1 MAAVDSI
8 LEEDGIMN
16 IAFVGPQGSG
26 KSTLAEMLTERR
38 TDPYVVLPIADS
50 IKEVAETAYGTH
62 LQEFDKSQKYE
73 QRKLGLDVHTSGR
86 EILQEIG
93 ARLREMDALFWV
105 NAWLNR
111 YQRLRDMHRLRP
123 VVVDD
128 VRLPLEATFLREHLK
143 DVVIVR
149 VFASAEARTE
159 RRGTLQGAS
168 DITETSY
175 MQTLA
180 DLQINT
186 TDLTA
191 DQSYAI
197 LKGFMVDNGHWQ
209 STKEA

>member
-1 MAAVDSI
+1 MAALDSI

-38 TDPYVVLPIADS
+38 TNPYLTIPIADS
-50 IKEVAETAYGTH
+50 IKEVAEAAYRTK
-62 LQEFDKSQKYE
+62 ERDFDKREFYP
-73 QRKLGLDVHTSGR
+73 QRKLGLDVQVSGR

-93 ARLREMDALFWV
+93 AKIRDMDSLFWV

-111 YQRLRDMHRLRP
+111 YERVRSLHRSRP

-128 VRLPLEATFLREHLK
+128 LRLPIEANFMREHVK
-143 DVVIVR
+143 EIVIVR
-149 VFASAEARTE
+149 VYASAEARTS
-159 RRGTLQGAS
+159 RRGTLQGVS
-168 DITETSY
+168 DITETAY

-180 DLQINT
+180 DLQIDT

-197 LKGFMVDNGHWQ
+197 LKGYMTDNGHWQ
-209 STKEA
+209 STEEA

>member
-1 MAAVDSI
+1 
-8 LEEDGIMN
+8 
-16 IAFVGPQGSG
+16 
-26 KSTLAEMLTERR
+26 MLTERR

-197 LKGFMVDNGHWQ
+197 LKRYMVDNGHWQ
-209 STKEA
+209 STEEA

>member
-1 MAAVDSI
+1 
-8 LEEDGIMN
+8 MN

-62 LQEFDKSQKYE
+62 LQEFDKSQKYQ
-73 QRKLGLDVHTSGR
+73 QRKLGLDVQVSGR

-111 YQRLRDMHRLRP
+111 YQRVRGYNRRP

-143 DVVIVR
+143 DIVIVR

-197 LKGFMVDNGHWQ
+197 LKRYMVDNGHWQ
-209 STKEA
+209 STEEA

>member
-1 MAAVDSI
+1 
-8 LEEDGIMN
+8 MN

-38 TDPYVVLPIADS
+38 KNPYVVLPIADS
-50 IKEVAETAYGTH
+50 ITEFAQAAYGTERE
-62 LQEFDKSQKYE
+62 QFDKSQKYQ
-73 QRKLGLDVHTSGR
+73 QRKLGLDVQTSGR

-111 YQRLRDMHRLRP
+111 YQRVNYINRSRP

-128 VRLPLEATFLREHLK
+128 VRLPLEATFLREHVK
-143 DVVIVR
+143 GIVIVR
-149 VFASAEARTE
+149 VYASAEARTQ
-159 RRGTLQGAS
+159 RRGTLQGVS
-168 DITETSY
+168 DITETAY

-197 LKGFMVDNGHWQ
+197 LKEFMVDNGHWQ

>member
-1 MAAVDSI
+1 
-8 LEEDGIMN
+8 MN

-62 LQEFDKSQKYE
+62 LQEFDKSQKYA
-73 QRKLGLDVHTSGR
+73 QRKLGLDVQTSGR

-111 YQRLRDMHRLRP
+111 YQRVRGYNRRP

-128 VRLPLEATFLREHLK
+128 VRLPLEATFLREHVK
-143 DVVIVR
+143 GIVIVR
-149 VFASAEARTE
+149 VYASAEARTE
-159 RRGTLQGAS
+159 RRGTLQGVS
-168 DITETSY
+168 DITETAY

>member
-1 MAAVDSI
+1 
-8 LEEDGIMN
+8 MN

-50 IKEVAETAYGTH
+50 IKEVAETAYGTK

-73 QRKLGLDVHTSGR
+73 QRKLGLDVQTSGR

-93 ARLREMDALFWV
+93 ARLRDMDALFWV

-111 YQRLRDMHRLRP
+111 YQRLRDMHRSRP

-128 VRLPLEATFLREHLK
+128 VRLPLEATFLREH
-143 DVVIVR
+143 VRGIVIVR
-149 VFASAEARTE
+149 VYASAEARTK
-159 RRGTLQGAS
+159 RRGTLQGVS
-168 DITETSY
+168 DITETAY

>member
-1 MAAVDSI
+1 
-8 LEEDGIMN
+8 MN

>member
-1 MAAVDSI
+1 
-8 LEEDGIMN
+8 MN

-38 TDPYVVLPIADS
+38 TNPYLTIPIADS
-50 IKEVAETAYGTH
+50 IREVAEAAYRTK
-62 LQEFDKSQKYE
+62 ERDFDKREFYH
-73 QRKLGLDVHTSGR
+73 QRKLGLDVQVSGR

-93 ARLREMDALFWV
+93 AKIRDMDSLFWV

-111 YQRLRDMHRLRP
+111 YERVRSLHRSRP

-128 VRLPLEATFLREHLK
+128 LRLPIEANFMREHVK
-143 DVVIVR
+143 EIVIVR
-149 VFASAEARTE
+149 VYASAEARTS
-159 RRGTLQGAS
+159 RRGTLQGVS
-168 DITETSY
+168 DITETAY

-180 DLQINT
+180 DLQIDT

-197 LKGFMVDNGHWQ
+197 LKGYMTDNGHWQ
-209 STKEA
+209 STEEA

>member
-1 MAAVDSI
+1 
-8 LEEDGIMN
+8 MN

-38 TDPYVVLPIADS
+38 TNPYLTIPIADS
-50 IKEVAETAYGTH
+50 IREVAEAAYRTPERDFEKS
-62 LQEFDKSQKYE
+62 EFYQ
-73 QRKLGLDVHTSGR
+73 QRKLGLDVQVSGR

-93 ARLREMDALFWV
+93 AQLRDMDSLFWV

-111 YQRLRDMHRLRP
+111 YERIKAMHRTRP

-128 VRLPLEATFLREHLK
+128 LRLPIEANFMREHIK
-143 DVVIVR
+143 EIVIVR
-149 VFASAEARTE
+149 VYASAEARTE
-159 RRGTLQGAS
+159 RRGTLQGVS
-168 DITETSY
+168 DITETAY

-180 DLQINT
+180 DLQIDT

-197 LKGFMVDNGHWQ
+197 LKGYMTDNGHWQ
-209 STKEA
+209 STEEA

>member
-1 MAAVDSI
+1 
-8 LEEDGIMN
+8 MN

-38 TDPYVVLPIADS
+38 TNPYLTIPIADS
-50 IKEVAETAYGTH
+50 IKEVAEAAYRTK
-62 LQEFDKSQKYE
+62 ERDFDKREFYP
-73 QRKLGLDVHTSGR
+73 QRKLGLDVQVSGR

-93 ARLREMDALFWV
+93 AKIRDMDSLFWV

-111 YQRLRDMHRLRP
+111 YERVRSLHRSRP

-128 VRLPLEATFLREHLK
+128 LRLPIEANFMREHVK
-143 DVVIVR
+143 EIVIVR
-149 VFASAEARTE
+149 VYASAEARTS
-159 RRGTLQGAS
+159 RRGTLQGVS
-168 DITETSY
+168 DITETAY

-180 DLQINT
+180 DLQIDT

-197 LKGFMVDNGHWQ
+197 LKGYMTDNGHWQ
-209 STKEA
+209 STEEA

>member
-1 MAAVDSI
+1 
-8 LEEDGIMN
+8 MN

-38 TDPYVVLPIADS
+38 TNPYLTVPIADS
-50 IKEVAETAYGTH
+50 IREVAEAAYRT
-62 LQEFDKSQKYE
+62 QERDFDKREFYP
-73 QRKLGLDVHTSGR
+73 QRKLGLDVQVSGR

-93 ARLREMDALFWV
+93 AKIRDMDSLFWV

-111 YQRLRDMHRLRP
+111 YERVRSLHRSRP

-128 VRLPLEATFLREHLK
+128 LRLPIEANFMREHVK
-143 DVVIVR
+143 EIVIVR
-149 VFASAEARTE
+149 VYASAEARTS
-159 RRGTLQGAS
+159 RRGTLQGVS
-168 DITETSY
+168 DITETAY

-180 DLQINT
+180 DLQIDT

-197 LKGFMVDNGHWQ
+197 LKGYMTDNGHWQ
-209 STKEA
+209 STEEA

>member
-1 MAAVDSI
+1 
-8 LEEDGIMN
+8 MN

-38 TDPYVVLPIADS
+38 VNPYLTIPIADS
-50 IKEVAETAYGTH
+50 IREVAEAAYRTP
-62 LQEFDKSQKYE
+62 ERAFDKREFYH
-73 QRKLGLDVHTSGR
+73 QRKLGLDVRVSGR

-93 ARLREMDALFWV
+93 AQLRDMDSLFWV

-111 YQRLRDMHRLRP
+111 YERIKFIHKAIHRPRP

-128 VRLPLEATFLREHLK
+128 LRLPIEANFMREHIK
-143 DVVIVR
+143 EIVIVR
-149 VFASAEARTE
+149 VYASAEARTA
-159 RRGTLQGAS
+159 RRGTLQGVS
-168 DITETSY
+168 DITETAY

-180 DLQINT
+180 DLQIDT

-197 LKGFMVDNGHWQ
+197 LKGYMTDNGHWQ
-209 STKEA
+209 STEEA

>member
-1 MAAVDSI
+1 V
-8 LEEDGIMN
+8 N

-38 TDPYVVLPIADS
+38 TNPYLTIPIADS
-50 IKEVAETAYGTH
+50 IREVAEAAYRTK
-62 LQEFDKSQKYE
+62 ERDFDKREFYP
-73 QRKLGLDVHTSGR
+73 QRKLGLDVQVSGR

-93 ARLREMDALFWV
+93 AKIRDMDSLFWV

-111 YQRLRDMHRLRP
+111 YERVRSLHRSRP

-128 VRLPLEATFLREHLK
+128 LRLPIEANFMREHVK
-143 DVVIVR
+143 EIVIVR
-149 VFASAEARTE
+149 VYASAEARTS
-159 RRGTLQGAS
+159 RRGTLQGVS
-168 DITETSY
+168 DITETAY

-180 DLQINT
+180 DLQIDT

-197 LKGFMVDNGHWQ
+197 LKGYMTDNGHWQ
-209 STKEA
+209 STEEA